1 MFLRKPGSGEKSNV
15 NEEVAQELH
24 KPVIKKFKKIK
35 SFDSRFSWNMIMS
48 SKNCNAKYLLFVID
62 VSTKYFW
69 IKPFND
75 KN

>member
-1 MFLRKPGSGEKSNV
+1 MFLQKPGSGEKSSV

-24 KPVIKKFKKIK
+24 KQVIKKFKKIK
-35 SFDSRFSWNMIMS
+35 CFDCRFSWNMIMS
-48 SKNCNAKYLLFVID
+48 SKKCNAKYLLFVID

-69 IKPFND
+69 NKPFKD